1 MDVLILDCGDSIK
14 GECTLTNYVGKI
26 ELLSYSLGVAQ
37 QITGDQSDAK
47 RISGKPNHQD
57 FTVTKYQDL
66 ASCNL
71 INNCNTATTIPTV
84 TVTVG
89 QNDNGNVTPTWVY
102 VLTNALISSISVGGG
117 GGGKRPGRK
126 IRRSCCVPPIMICTR
141 MCRQVKTGIA
151 QLAHQCAAATFW
163 PASTPK

>member
-1 MDVLILDCGDSIK
+1 
-14 GECTLTNYVGKI
+14 VGKI

-37 QITGDQSDAK
+37 QITGDQSNAK
-47 RISGKPNHQD
+47 RTSGKPNHQD
-57 FTVTKYQDL
+57 FTVTKHQDFTVTKHQDL

-84 TVTVG
+84 TITVG

-117 GGGKRPGRK
+117 GGGKPLETVTFHYTAISWTYK
-126 IRRSCCVPPIMICTR
+126 
-141 MCRQVKTGIA
+141 Q
-151 QLAHQCAAATFW
+151 QAATV
-163 PASTPK
+163 STDPGNNSTQTVCLEIHNG